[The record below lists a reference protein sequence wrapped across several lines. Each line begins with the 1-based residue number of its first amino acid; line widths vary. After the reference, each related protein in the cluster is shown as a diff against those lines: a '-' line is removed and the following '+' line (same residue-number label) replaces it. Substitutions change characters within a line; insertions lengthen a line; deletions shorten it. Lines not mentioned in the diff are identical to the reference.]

1 MAKPNETA
9 RAEEK
14 ETGRVE
20 AFSDGVFAVAIT
32 LLVLDLQVPKLGNAA
47 MPLELAGALAKQ
59 WPAYLGFVTSFFT
72 VLIMWVNHHGVFKLV
87 HKTNSRLLFVNGYLL
102 MMTTAVPFS
111 TSLVTQ
117 YLRYPGAKTACAA
130 YAGTFVLIS
139 LGFSA
144 LWRVITHE
152 RGLMKPG
159 VSEKTIERVSRS
171 WRWGPPMYIAATL
184 GAFLSPYI
192 TIGICTTLWVY
203 WSLVA
208 KEF

>member
-1 MAKPNETA
+1 MTA

-47 MPLELAGALAKQ
+47 TPLELAGALAKQ

-87 HKTNSRLLFVNGYLL
+87 HKTNARLLFVNGYLL

-159 VSEKTIERVSRS
+159 VSEQTIERISRS